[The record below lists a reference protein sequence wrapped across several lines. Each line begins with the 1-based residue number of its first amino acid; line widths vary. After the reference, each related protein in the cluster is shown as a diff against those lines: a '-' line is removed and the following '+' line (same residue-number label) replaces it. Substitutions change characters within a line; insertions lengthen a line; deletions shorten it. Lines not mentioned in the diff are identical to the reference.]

1 MAPKPTVK
9 PASRPVR
16 RPSMLQALRRRLLDP
31 GLAADDI
38 LSLTDAILALQRAS
52 LAR

>member
-1 MAPKPTVK
+1 MESSTKAAGGTLPTQRHMVE
-9 PASRPVR
+9 
-16 RPSMLQALRRRLLDP
+16 ALRQRLLDP
-31 GLAADDI
+31 GLGATDI

>member
-1 MAPKPTVK
+1 MGSNRNAPRGALSPQRNMVE
-9 PASRPVR
+9 
-16 RPSMLQALRRRLLDP
+16 ALRQRLLDP
-31 GLAADDI
+31 GLGATDI

>member
-1 MAPKPTVK
+1 MALNPHSHDIDAP
-9 PASRPVR
+9 
-16 RPSMLQALRRRLLDP
+16 RPSMLESLRRRLLDP
-31 GLAADDI
+31 GLGPQDV